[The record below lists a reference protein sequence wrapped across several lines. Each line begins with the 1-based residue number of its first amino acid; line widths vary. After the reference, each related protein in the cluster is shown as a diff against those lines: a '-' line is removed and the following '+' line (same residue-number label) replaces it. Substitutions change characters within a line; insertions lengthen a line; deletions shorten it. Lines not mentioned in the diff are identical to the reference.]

1 MAAHITSNRDLNRV
15 AHMNDRNQH
24 LFAAAFQSLG
34 RGLAFIGFLTFF
46 TCLAQLIVPLFMV
59 QIYDRVITSGS
70 RDTLLMLLLVSGAGL
85 ALFGVLEFIRT
96 RIYFVL
102 GERLAR
108 RLSIAVLQAAMTE
121 VLTRSGGNP
130 GQAMRDLTEIRQF
143 LASNA
148 MSVPFEVLYAPLFL
162 IVLFMLHPIYGVVAV
177 VAAAILILLS
187 LAMELVAR
195 RPLAEANEASL
206 GALAETGAALRN
218 AEVIEAMGM
227 LPAIARRWQATQDR
241 LLRSLDAGNR
251 RAKSVAAISK
261 SVRPMLQLTML
272 AVGAVL
278 IIDRQA
284 SPGSMV
290 AASIIMGRMLL
301 PFDHLIDGWR
311 QWVNVRAAHGR
322 IRDLLGRMEERRAG
336 PDVHDAAGRL
346 VVDRVSF
353 IPPGSDRPVLRNVS
367 FSLEPGE
374 ALGIIGPSAAGK
386 STLAR
391 LLVGVWQPT
400 QGSVY
405 LDGQNVMNWDRPA
418 FGRRVGYL
426 PQSVSL
432 IEGTVRENI
441 ARMDEAEPRS
451 VIDAARNADV
461 HEMIGAFPH
470 GYETRVGDSG
480 FTLSGGQK
488 QRVALARALFGDPV
502 LLVLDEPNA
511 NLDQVGEQALVQ
523 SLAAAKEAG
532 ATIVLV
538 THRPSIVG
546 VCNKLMVLKDGAVAQ
561 YGPRAEVLRGVT
573 VASAATK
580 ERREAATSNVARL
593 VKS

>member
-1 MAAHITSNRDLNRV
+1 
-15 AHMNDRNQH
+15 
-24 LFAAAFQSLG
+24 
-34 RGLAFIGFLTFF
+34 
-46 TCLAQLIVPLFMV
+46 
-59 QIYDRVITSGS
+59 
-70 RDTLLMLLLVSGAGL
+70 
-85 ALFGVLEFIRT
+85 
-96 RIYFVL
+96 
-102 GERLAR
+102 
-108 RLSIAVLQAAMTE
+108 
-121 VLTRSGGNP
+121 
-130 GQAMRDLTEIRQF
+130 
-143 LASNA
+143 
-148 MSVPFEVLYAPLFL
+148 
-162 IVLFMLHPIYGVVAV
+162 
-177 VAAAILILLS
+177 
-187 LAMELVAR
+187 
-195 RPLAEANEASL
+195 
-206 GALAETGAALRN
+206 
-218 AEVIEAMGM
+218 
-227 LPAIARRWQATQDR
+227 
-241 LLRSLDAGNR
+241 
-251 RAKSVAAISK
+251 
-261 SVRPMLQLTML
+261 
-272 AVGAVL
+272 
-278 IIDRQA
+278 
-284 SPGSMV
+284 
-290 AASIIMGRMLL
+290 
-301 PFDHLIDGWR
+301 
-311 QWVNVRAAHGR
+311 
-322 IRDLLGRMEERRAG
+322 
-336 PDVHDAAGRL
+336 VHDAAGRL